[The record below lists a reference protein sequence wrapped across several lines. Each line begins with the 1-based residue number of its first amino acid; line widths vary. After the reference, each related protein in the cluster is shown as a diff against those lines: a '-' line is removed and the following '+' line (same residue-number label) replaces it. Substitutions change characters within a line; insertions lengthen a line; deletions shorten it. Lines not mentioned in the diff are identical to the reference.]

1 MTQWISWADA
11 SSLTGLPVPTIEHA
25 TRVGRIDRRPRHG
38 ARPTLDQDSVLAWA
52 DWYAAERAAIEAR
65 RRPQRRPG
73 ANRTKVRTYGPQPD
87 PAKWVT
93 TAAAAERL
101 DVSAATIRRLVR
113 CGDLNGYQAGRLWI
127 SIESVAAYAAREA
140 RWVSHAEAAN
150 VIGCS
155 RHDVARL
162 VEAGEL
168 AHRVAARRRPSIDRA
183 DAIALQPVWAE
194 RQEARQQLERE
205 PAEVRRPVTASPDDG
220 DVWLSTT
227 TTAIALGISPS
238 AVRQRAQRGTLPHY
252 RTATRLWFR
261 RRDVETRAA
270 AQAFATT
277 AKRAAGR

>member
-1 MTQWISWADA
+1 M
-11 SSLTGLPVPTIEHA
+11 
-25 TRVGRIDRRPRHG
+25 
-38 ARPTLDQDSVLAWA
+38 
-52 DWYAAERAAIEAR
+52 
-65 RRPQRRPG
+65 
-73 ANRTKVRTYGPQPD
+73 
-87 PAKWVT
+87 
-93 TAAAAERL
+93 
-101 DVSAATIRRLVR
+101 R
-113 CGDLNGYQAGRLWI
+113 CGDLNGHQVGLLWI
-127 SIESVAAYAAREA
+127 SIESVDAYASREA

-183 DAIALQPVWAE
+183 AAIALQPVWAE
-194 RQEARQQLERE
+194 RQKARQLERE

-238 AVRQRAQRGTLPHY
+238 AVRQRTARHTPHY

-261 RRDVETRAA
+261 RRDVETASA